1 MKNVILTDTLVGR
14 FYLAK
19 ERISAIP
26 DEMREVKSTD
36 IQYPDFFMSGAE
48 FINYVLDTY
57 NLVSVEEISGADI
70 ACLKERNDKT
80 YASLL
85 PDNYECSFANPD
97 YADEKLGMYGGILS
111 FVYAELYL
119 LPSILYGKEE
129 ISDSNVTEITEA
141 IYLLELFLLL
151 YGMFSYGELPLLS
164 HVEEAVSLY
173 AHDYIAE
180 IAENRLF
187 ENMLA
192 NPHSVASEIIYHADL
207 TNPNYLFAYGEYIS
221 ETEIKLSEY
230 LATLSDERIAEIAH
244 TFTDGFR
251 RGFDV
256 MGVSFAG
263 KAAVNIRY
271 HIGQERIVRAAT
283 KEFAAMGLEVIL
295 SRSIVSR
302 LVRRGVVRTGYES
315 TSPNKQFEFD
325 HRLDDRFFLDKDFV
339 EKRIDG
345 TRAAYKELGEEVPK
359 YAGPAVIESFGEEL
373 FVPVVKENVL
383 GYTEEQEKLN
393 RQMYGRLGELSN
405 EYLPGDSYSFTI
417 IAFPLPD
424 IGENFKEIFDE
435 TILINTLDN
444 EKYKKI
450 QQYIIDTLDKAD
462 KARVVGMNG
471 NKTDISVS
479 LRVLEHPES
488 ETQFENCTADVN
500 IPLGEVFTSPVLKG
514 TKGRLNVK
522 SAYLNGYNFQNLT
535 IDFEDGVVKDYTCD
549 GHESDEA
556 AKRYIKENILF
567 NHDFLPIGE
576 FAIGTNTTAYSMAQK
591 YDILK
596 LLPILIVEKTGP
608 HFALGDTCY
617 SHAEDHKV
625 YNPDGKEIISRENE
639 FSVLRDSEPE
649 KAFFN
654 CHTDITIP
662 YNELGRLTAIT
673 PDGVETDII
682 LNGRFVLPG
691 TEELNEAL

>member
-1 MKNVILTDTLVGR
+1 MKNVIFTDDLVGR

-19 ERISAIP
+19 ERIAAIP
-26 DEMREVKSTD
+26 DEMREAPNTD
-36 IQYPDFFMSGAE
+36 IQYPDFFMSGAKL
-48 FINYVLDTY
+48 INYILSSY
-57 NLVSVEEISGADI
+57 NLVSIEDISSADMSVL
-70 ACLKERNDKT
+70 AERNDKT
-80 YASLL
+80 YASIL
-85 PDNYECSFANPD
+85 PSNYGSSYANPD
-97 YADEKLGMYGGILS
+97 FADEKLGLYGGVLS
-111 FVYAELYL
+111 FVYSELYII
-119 LPSILYGKEE
+119 PSILYGKEE
-129 ISDSNVTEITEA
+129 IDNTNVTEITEV

-151 YGMFSYGELPLLS
+151 YGMFSYGETPLLS
-164 HVEEAVSLY
+164 HVEEAVSMY

-180 IAENRLF
+180 VAENRIF
-187 ENMLA
+187 ENML
-192 NPHSVASEIIYHADL
+192 PDTQSVASEIIYHADL
-207 TNPNYLFAYGEYIS
+207 TNPNYLYAYGEYIS
-221 ETEIKLSEY
+221 ETEIKLSKY
-230 LATLSDERIAEIAH
+230 LASLSDERISDIAH

-256 MGVSFAG
+256 MGVSFEG
-263 KAAVNIRY
+263 KTAVNIRY

-283 KEFAAMGLEVIL
+283 KDFAAMGLEVIL
-295 SRSIVSR
+295 SKSIVSR

-325 HRLDDRFFLDKDFV
+325 HRLDDRFFLDKGFV
-339 EKRIDG
+339 EKRLDG
-345 TRAAYKELGEEVPK
+345 TRAAYKELGEEVSK

-373 FVPVVKENVL
+373 FVPVVKDTVE
-383 GYTEEQEKLN
+383 GYTEEQEGLN
-393 RQMYGRLGELSN
+393 REMYGRLGELSN

-424 IGENFKEIFDE
+424 IGDKFEEIFDE

-444 EKYKKI
+444 EKYKRI
-450 QQYIIDTLDKAD
+450 QQTIIDTLDKASQ
-462 KARVVGMNG
+462 ARVVGMNG
-471 NKTDISVS
+471 NQTDISVS
-479 LRVLEHPES
+479 LRILEHPEK

-549 GHESDEA
+549 GHDSDEA

-567 NHDFLPIGE
+567 NHEFLPIGE
-576 FAIGTNTTAYSMAQK
+576 FAIGTNTTAYSMAEK

-639 FSVLRDSEPE
+639 FAALRNTEPE
-649 KAFFN
+649 KAYFN

-673 PDGVETDII
+673 PEGVETDII